1 MTKIK
6 FFILLASYTA
16 IVMASTLFLAQLNNK
31 ELSLEEKAMVVL
43 EVEKDMYDMIKKDV
57 EEIRSLPVN
66 NMRKCDIL
74 LQLFSENR
82 QRIELLESQIE
93 LKVTKL

>member
-16 IVMASTLFLAQLNNK
+16 IVMASTLFLAQLNDK
-31 ELSLEEKAMVVL
+31 GLSLEDKIMVIS
-43 EVEKDMYDMIKKDV
+43 EVEEDIYEMIKKDV
-57 EEIRSLPVN
+57 GEIRSLPIS

-74 LQLFSENR
+74 LQLVSENR

>member
-31 ELSLEEKAMVVL
+31 VVSSEQQAMVVL
-43 EVEKDMYDMIKKDV
+43 EVEKNIYNIIKKDV

-82 QRIELLESQIE
+82 QRLELLESQIE

>member
-6 FFILLASYTA
+6 FFIALASYTA
-16 IVMASTLFLAQLNNK
+16 IVMASTLFLAQLNSRG
-31 ELSLEEKAMVVL
+31 LSLEEKTMVISQ
-43 EVEKDMYDMIKKDV
+43 VEKDIYEMIKKDV
-57 EEIRSLPVN
+57 EEIRSLPVT

-74 LQLFSENR
+74 IQLVSENR
-82 QRIELLESQIE
+82 QRIELLESQVE

>member
-1 MTKIK
+1 
-6 FFILLASYTA
+6 
-16 IVMASTLFLAQLNNK
+16 MASTLFLAQLNNK
-31 ELSLEEKAMVVL
+31 ELSLEEKAMVEL

-66 NMRKCDIL
+66 NMRKCGIL

>member
-6 FFILLASYTA
+6 FFIFLASYTA

-31 ELSLEEKAMVVL
+31 GLSLEEKTMVIS
-43 EVEKDMYDMIKKDV
+43 EVEEDIYEMIKKDV
-57 EEIRSLPVN
+57 AEIRSLPIS

-74 LQLFSENR
+74 LQLFNENR
-82 QRIELLESQIE
+82 QRIETLESQTDF
-93 LKVTKL
+93 KVTKL